1 MFYLYYQPTNQR
13 TPYMAAGGG
22 MVYWKQAL
30 RHKRA
35 YHKGIFGDSK
45 VI

>member
-1 MFYLYYQPTNQR
+1 
-13 TPYMAAGGG
+13 MAAGGG
-22 MVYWKQAL
+22 GGGGGNGILKTGFEAL
-30 RHKRA
+30 RRKKA

>member
-1 MFYLYYQPTNQR
+1 MRRPN
-13 TPYMAAGGG
+13 MAAGGG

-30 RHKRA
+30 RRKKA
-35 YHKGIFGDSK
+35 YHKGIFGDLK